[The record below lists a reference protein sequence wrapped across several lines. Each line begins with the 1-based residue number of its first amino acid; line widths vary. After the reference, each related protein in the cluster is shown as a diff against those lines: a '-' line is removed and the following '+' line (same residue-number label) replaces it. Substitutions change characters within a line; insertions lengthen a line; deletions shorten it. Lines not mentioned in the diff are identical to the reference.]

1 MQPKLRISEGKSK
14 FTCILPSGSVF
25 GEAKVRISEGFSGR
39 EYPKGIRKACRR
51 GLRRARKSD
60 MLIKYRKLWLR
71 ACIFSPES
79 EYFCTNTPHYGRD
92 ETIRHRPRTGRRCGP
107 GPLFQPGDHI
117 ALYFGIHHR
126 LCDGPSR
133 RAESA
138 RQKPHHPHSGARQT
152 PAAFVAGEYRALR
165 EQRGQD
171 RDPDPF
177 AHARGGAQDG
187 AGIERK
193 SPERPRSGLFLFVPR
208 SVTALRRRRRCC
220 RR

>member
-1 MQPKLRISEGKSK
+1 MAEMKQ
-14 FTCILPSGSVF
+14 F
-25 GEAKVRISEGFSGR
+25 GIDLELDDAV
-39 EYPKGIRKACRR
+39 A
-51 GLRRARKSD
+51 
-60 MLIKYRKLWLR
+60 
-71 ACIFSPES
+71 
-79 EYFCTNTPHYGRD
+79 
-92 ETIRHRPRTGRRCGP
+92 
-107 GPLFQPGDHI
+107 Q
-117 ALYFGIHHR
+117 GIHHR

-193 SPERPRSGLFLFVPR
+193 SPERFEGSGVYKTML
-208 SVTALRRRRRCC
+208 
-220 RR
+220 

>member
-1 MQPKLRISEGKSK
+1 
-14 FTCILPSGSVF
+14 
-25 GEAKVRISEGFSGR
+25 
-39 EYPKGIRKACRR
+39 
-51 GLRRARKSD
+51 

-79 EYFCTNTPHYGRD
+79 EYFCTNTPQLMAEMKQFGIDLELDDAVAQGHYSNLA
-92 ETIRHRPRTGRRCGP
+92 I
-107 GPLFQPGDHI
+107 I

-171 RDPDPF
+171 RNPDPF

-193 SPERPRSGLFLFVPR
+193 SPERGRSRLFLFVPR